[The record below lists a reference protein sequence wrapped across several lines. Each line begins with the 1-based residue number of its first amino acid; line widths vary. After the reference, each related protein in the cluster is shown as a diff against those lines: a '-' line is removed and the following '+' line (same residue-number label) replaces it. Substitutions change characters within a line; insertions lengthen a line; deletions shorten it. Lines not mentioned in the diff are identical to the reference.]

1 MDLYGAEM
9 KKLNKLRKKQ
19 RASLQV
25 LGLKGQTSVVK
36 KRRPFSAPRHR
47 NSNITHFAS
56 TSSLKSIPG
65 TNTIPDLSSY
75 TTPAKRKTIGPIYP
89 SRYGVDEELSHRLN
103 MSMKREIEAMVSD
116 QYNKLKASHPTF
128 SPKQRIDERERQ
140 NLAGMKNTKL
150 KYRSNGVD
158 VAVALSEAATL
169 CLQRPPGEDNQTIG
183 QGPNARWWP
192 NTRRVALCVA
202 TIEKLCRHPRLSVE
216 EHKQLE
222 IVVDTVKSGL
232 YSNRYFG
239 PPPKETVLN
248 KPNSTE
254 PIDME
259 PKFYFDLC
267 KHLES
272 TNDHLVSTSETLKA
286 NLEKEREQVQIYK
299 QLLKESQE
307 KVASLRGELEDHD
320 KRNLILNK
328 RVVYMQDSA
337 SDALDEYNKL
347 NAMYVDLDGRFSVTA
362 SKANKLDKEL
372 AGLHKM
378 YVYINPC
385 LEYLY
390 AYPTSNKLSFFLFNG
405 H

>member
-1 MDLYGAEM
+1 MAFRLPRTKDLDLYGAEM

-19 RASLQV
+19 RASLKV

-47 NSNITHFAS
+47 TSNITHFAS
-56 TSSLKSIPG
+56 ATTLKSIPG
-65 TNTIPDLSSY
+65 THTIPDLSSY
-75 TTPAKRKTIGPIYP
+75 TTPAKRKHIGPIYP

-103 MSMKREIEAMVSD
+103 TSMKREIETIVSE
-116 QYNKLKASHPTF
+116 QYTKLKASHSTF
-128 SPKQRIDERERQ
+128 SPKQRIDEQERQ

-150 KYRSNGVD
+150 KYRSDGVD

-169 CLQRPPGEDNQTIG
+169 CLQRPPGGGNHAFG
-183 QGPNARWWP
+183 KGPDARWWP

-202 TIEKLCRHPRLSVE
+202 TIEKLCRHPRLSNE

-222 IVVDTVKSGL
+222 VVVDTLKSGL
-232 YSNRYFG
+232 YSNRFFG

-248 KPNSTE
+248 KPDSTA

-259 PKFYFDLC
+259 PQFYFDLC
-267 KHLES
+267 RNLES
-272 TNDHLVSTSETLKA
+272 TNDHLISTSENLKA
-286 NLEKEREQVQIYK
+286 NLEKEREQVDIYK

-307 KVASLRGELEDHD
+307 KVASLRGDLEEHD
-320 KRNLILNK
+320 KRNLLLNK

-347 NAMYVDLDGRFSVTA
+347 NAMYVDLDGRFSVTS

-372 AGLHKM
+372 TGLHKM
-378 YVYINPC
+378 
-385 LEYLY
+385 
-390 AYPTSNKLSFFLFNG
+390 
-405 H
+405 